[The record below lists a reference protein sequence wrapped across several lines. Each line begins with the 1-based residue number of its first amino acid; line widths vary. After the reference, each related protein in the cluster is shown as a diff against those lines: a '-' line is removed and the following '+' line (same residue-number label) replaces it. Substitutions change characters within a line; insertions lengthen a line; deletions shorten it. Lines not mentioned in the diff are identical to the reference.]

1 MFNGLIWVIA
11 QVVVDILKLIMEEC
25 VLNQIRDYWFLYD
38 ALNATITIC
47 KKLLV
52 DFNSQAM
59 RVLHLVYG
67 TIDDELEILDGH
79 MALDI

>member
-1 MFNGLIWVIA
+1 MPNGVIWAIA

-25 VLNQIRDYWFLYD
+25 VLNQIRGYWFLYD

-47 KKLLV
+47 LKLLV
-52 DFNSQAM
+52 DFNCQAM
-59 RVLHLVYG
+59 WVLHIVYG

-79 MALDI
+79 MALNI